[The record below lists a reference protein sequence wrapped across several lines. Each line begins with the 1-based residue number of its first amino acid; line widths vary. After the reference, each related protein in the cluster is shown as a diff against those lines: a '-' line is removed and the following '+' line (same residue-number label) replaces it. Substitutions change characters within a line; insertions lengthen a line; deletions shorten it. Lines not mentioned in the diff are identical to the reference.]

1 MSNIKEQIRQEIER
15 LKKHSES
22 AKKEWIDEGYNQ
34 NAFAED
40 CRIKSFDKLLDFID
54 SLPEE
59 KPSDD
64 LNKLIQKWD
73 RIDINT
79 VLKVKVKA
87 TGKVID
93 GFYDGRGHFDHFID
107 HDVFDRYFI
116 DEVELMPDEEP
127 SEDSE
132 EAVFKEWGTTKEEY
146 LAKSMDKVHL
156 EMEIATY
163 LQDWDDDDEI
173 GLHLST
179 DNGSIQIELEDI
191 RDLARHFAEW
201 GAKHLK

>member
-1 MSNIKEQIRQEIER
+1 M
-15 LKKHSES
+15 
-22 AKKEWIDEGYNQ
+22 
-34 NAFAED
+34 
-40 CRIKSFDKLLDFID
+40 
-54 SLPEE
+54 PEE
-59 KPSDD
+59 KPSED
-64 LNKLIQKWD
+64 L
-73 RIDINT
+73 
-79 VLKVKVKA
+79 
-87 TGKVID
+87 
-93 GFYDGRGHFDHFID
+93 
-107 HDVFDRYFI
+107 
-116 DEVELMPDEEP
+116 
-127 SEDSE
+127 E

-179 DNGSIQIELEDI
+179 DNGSIPIELEDI